1 MPTFERKPSDEKQQ
15 DNGQKPQKPTNTV
28 KVAELAN
35 TKEARQRSLNESVNK
50 GLQIG
55 LNDRLAFIKHL
66 FNDDANDYTRV
77 LSQINTM
84 KTYDEAEA
92 FIKGKIKPDYNY
104 WLNKDEYA
112 DRFMTVVEKNFN

>member
-1 MPTFERKPSDEKQQ
+1 M
-15 DNGQKPQKPTNTV
+15 
-28 KVAELAN
+28 
-35 TKEARQRSLNESVNK
+35 
-50 GLQIG
+50 QIG

-66 FNDDANDYTRV
+66 FDGNANDYTRV

-112 DRFMTVVEKNFN
+112 ERFMTVVEKNFN